1 MVGGWRLVG
10 GWRALAVS
18 GRWRLVEVGWR
29 RLAFQSLRSS
39 SIGPYCRSILSVQ
52 AVVPG
57 GHLRRAS
64 AAGVLG
70 WRWLTVV
77 GVNKKQFCDC
87 TIHETAKT
95 TPNTQN
101 SRSSSTKTPI
111 LCSKRPKTGVPKPK
125 KAQKPRFCARKARK
139 WGFRRAKAHK
149 NLNFV
154 LKTPENG
161 GFGSQKSTKT
171 PILCS
176 GRRGLA
182 VGRENIGIG
191 SATVA
196 FLQITAHA
204 SKIQIPHNQIINF
217 YQCAR

>member
-1 MVGGWRLVG
+1 M
-10 GWRALAVS
+10 
-18 GRWRLVEVGWR
+18 
-29 RLAFQSLRSS
+29 AFQSFRSS
-39 SIGPYCRSILSVQ
+39 SIGPYCRSKQ
-52 AVVPG
+52 TFRAVVQG
-57 GHLRRAS
+57 GRSRRAFK
-64 AAGVLG
+64 AGVQG
-70 WRWLTVV
+70 GRSWATTR
-77 GVNKKQFCDC
+77 GQFCVC
-87 TIHETAKT
+87 GGSTIHETAQT
-95 TPNTQN
+95 VPNTQN

-111 LCSKRPKTGVPKPK
+111 LCSKSPKMGVPEPK
-125 KAQKPRFCARKARK
+125 KAQKPRFCARNAPKQ
-139 WGFRRAKAHK
+139 GFQRAKAHK

-176 GRRGLA
+176 GRRGVV

-204 SKIQIPHNQIINF
+204 SKMQIPHNQIINF
-217 YQCAR
+217 

>member
-1 MVGGWRLVG
+1 MATGGGWRLVSGWLTAGGGWLRLLRLLRLAGG
-10 GWRALAVS
+10 GWRS
-18 GRWRLVEVGWR
+18 
-29 RLAFQSLRSS
+29 
-39 SIGPYCRSILSVQ
+39 
-52 AVVPG
+52 
-57 GHLRRAS
+57 RRA
-64 AAGVLG
+64 AGG
-70 WRWLTVV
+70 RRSWATRR
-77 GVNKKQFCDC
+77 GQFCGG

-111 LCSKRPKTGVPKPK
+111 LCSKCPKMGVSKGK
-125 KAQKPRFCARKARK
+125 SAQKPRFCAQNARK
-139 WGFRRAKAHK
+139 RGFRSQKKHK

-191 SATVA
+191 KRNRGLPANHRA
-196 FLQITAHA
+196 RFQNANA
-204 SKIQIPHNQIINF
+204 S
-217 YQCAR
+217 